1 MVYIF
6 KYPYISIYIFNLL
19 KYLKKKISFSDFN
32 DFFNMLSNLLYWIM
46 KMFIKNNLDQD
57 RLNQPII
64 DNKKSLN

>member
-57 RLNQPII
+57 RLN
-64 DNKKSLN
+64 